1 MENLRNKIYKIIR
14 LVNNKTDYLK
24 YISKPRYLSHKMFDN
39 NLVSIQK
46 NKVPLKLNKPA
57 YIEMCILELRKVLIY

>member
-14 LVNNKTDYLK
+14 LVNNKTVYLK

-39 NLVSIQK
+39 NLVSIRK

-57 YIEMCILELRKVLIY
+57 YIEMCILKLRKVLIY